1 MKVSRIESLVSWL
14 WTGAILIA
22 VGLYFLVRGWFLTEL
37 GSRPLGHRGAVLDPH
52 VAVGGGVFF
61 LFIGL
66 AIVVAAVIGK
76 LRSER

>member
-14 WTGAILIA
+14 WTGATLTT
-22 VGLYFLVRGWFLTEL
+22 VGLFFLVRGWFMTEL

-52 VAVGGGVFF
+52 FAAGGGIFF
-61 LFIGL
+61 LLIGL

-76 LRSER
+76 FRRER